1 MLVGNPV
8 PRAGYEIE
16 IFPTDIAEDI
26 LNGSLL
32 WRIEWNACYVGMH
45 AGAVGIDHPHI
56 IANMQIAVTS
66 KHGWKRPWTVHVPIN
81 KRAAPFA
88 WLGTASVTSQN

>member
-1 MLVGNPV
+1 MLAGNPV

-32 WRIEWNACYVGMH
+32 RWVECNACDVEVH
-45 AGAVGIDHPHI
+45 AGAVGIDHPDI
-56 IANMQIAVTS
+56 IANM
-66 KHGWKRPWTVHVPIN
+66 
-81 KRAAPFA
+81 
-88 WLGTASVTSQN
+88 

>member
-1 MLVGNPV
+1 MLAGNPV
-8 PRAGYEIE
+8 ACAGYEIE

-32 WRIEWNACYVGMH
+32 WRIECNARDVEVH

-56 IANMQIAVTS
+56 IANM
-66 KHGWKRPWTVHVPIN
+66 
-81 KRAAPFA
+81 
-88 WLGTASVTSQN
+88 